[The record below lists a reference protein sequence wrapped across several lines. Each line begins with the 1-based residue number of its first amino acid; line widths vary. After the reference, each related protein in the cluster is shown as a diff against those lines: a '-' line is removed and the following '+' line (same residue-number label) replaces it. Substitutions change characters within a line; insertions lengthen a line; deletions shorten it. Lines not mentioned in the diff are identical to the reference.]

1 MPSSPLWYV
10 SLFINLTWWVECCQ
24 DLGHLILPLHSNTL
38 KNMFQTV
45 KEMYTSKSEMSQFSQ
60 PWWFH
65 KAFAING
72 GWWSPGFVRA
82 RIGICSKISLS
93 TQSLNC
99 WTGVWNNSRTFYNY
113 LKHSALSAFSLF
125 EEHAQAGFVG
135 VLPVPLKH
143 YIAQGNDAKDCFGIT
158 GYSVHHKIRSQLQRI
173 TYAILSRN
181 DQSPS
186 VSNSWSSRACEI
198 LKPH

>member
-1 MPSSPLWYV
+1 
-10 SLFINLTWWVECCQ
+10 
-24 DLGHLILPLHSNTL
+24 
-38 KNMFQTV
+38 
-45 KEMYTSKSEMSQFSQ
+45 MYTSKSEMSQFSQ

-82 RIGICSKISLS
+82 RNGICSKISLS

-113 LKHSALSAFSLF
+113 LKHSALSTFSLF
-125 EEHAQAGFVG
+125 EEHAQARFVG
-135 VLPVPLKH
+135 VLPIPLKH
-143 YIAQGNDAKDCFGIT
+143 YIAQGNDARDCFAIT
-158 GYSVHHKIRSQLQRI
+158 GYSVHHKIRSPELQTI
-173 TYAILSRN
+173 TDASLSRN

-186 VSNSWSSRACEI
+186 VSNSWRGWSCAWSERTHCMENGQIFFSCLTHPKAHVHVRFLSYAKLI
-198 LKPH
+198 LRKNPTVL

>member
-1 MPSSPLWYV
+1 MLPPLRPPLDPPTAQQYLDKYV
-10 SLFINLTWWVECCQ
+10 PDCKRNVHIQVWDVA
-24 DLGHLILPLHSNTL
+24 IL
-38 KNMFQTV
+38 
-45 KEMYTSKSEMSQFSQ
+45 FSQ

-93 TQSLNC
+93 TQSLNR

-113 LKHSALSAFSLF
+113 LKHSALSTFSLF

-143 YIAQGNDAKDCFGIT
+143 YIAQGNDGKDCFAIA
-158 GYSVHHKIRSQLQRI
+158 GYCVHHKIRSPELQTI
-173 TYAILSRN
+173 TDASLTRN

-186 VSNSWSSRACEI
+186 VSNSWRGWSCE
-198 LKPH
+198 